1 MKYEWDENK
10 NHLNIEK
17 HFIDFNDAKEIFNDD
32 CRLEYMVHKNNE
44 DRVVVIGNV
53 NDIVIVVVYTMRKK
67 NIRIISARVARRIER
82 KEYKER
88 NKK

>member
-10 NHLNIEK
+10 NRLNIEK
-17 HFIDFNDAKEIFNDD
+17 HFIDFNDAKEIFNDG

-44 DRVVVIGNV
+44 DRVVVIGKV
-53 NDIVIVVVYTMRKK
+53 NDIVIVVVYTMRNK
-67 NIRIISARVARRIER
+67 NIRLISARMARRIER

-88 NKK
+88 RA

>member
-10 NHLNIEK
+10 NRLNIEK
-17 HFIDFNDAKEIFNDD
+17 HFIDFNDAKEIFNDG

-44 DRVVVIGNV
+44 DRVVVIGKV
-53 NDIVIVVVYTMRKK
+53 NDVVIVVVYTMRNE
-67 NIRIISARVARRIER
+67 NIRLISARMARRIER

-88 NKK
+88 RA